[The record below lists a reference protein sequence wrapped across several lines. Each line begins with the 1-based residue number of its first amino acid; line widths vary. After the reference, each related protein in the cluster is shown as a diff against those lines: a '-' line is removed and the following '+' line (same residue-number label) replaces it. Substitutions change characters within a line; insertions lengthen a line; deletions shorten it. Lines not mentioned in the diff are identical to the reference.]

1 MSIPSHNIPLHL
13 LSLPAE
19 IRFMIYKEVW
29 AVTVKPGS
37 DDDENVENVED
48 VDSDNERDSNFDS
61 DQDSESDVEEDF
73 AQINQQLEAFAS
85 LQNLANTCAQ
95 IRDELIAEL
104 AHTQVHLRN
113 SHPRLHA
120 YFAHRASHFDFLE
133 KLRSSPLFTKHVQH
147 VSLHWDK
154 CIITLGSQYHFP
166 QDCNEVLDWLGK
178 CEQLKTLELVITDPL
193 YSATEDFL
201 KEWVPGMVAPTED
214 ERWQEIW
221 HVPDFFCRECR
232 RKLTEVMMTLEKAVG
247 RPWYPDDNP
256 NIAGRRY
263 RIVVRGDGKWA
274 EKGWFQRERHTAGVE
289 EEDLEGNK
297 IDAVVKKEAPE
308 YKFKHHFGAVGV
320 VWPLLDRI

>member
-1 MSIPSHNIPLHL
+1 MPIPSHSIPLHL

-19 IRFMIYKEVW
+19 IRFMIYREVW

-37 DDDENVENVED
+37 EDGENVED
-48 VDSDNERDSNFDS
+48 IDSHNELDSNSDS
-61 DQDSESDVEEDF
+61 DQDSESVDEEDLN
-73 AQINQQLEAFAS
+73 QINQQFESVAS

-95 IRDELIAEL
+95 IRDELITEL
-104 AHTQVHLRN
+104 AHTQIHLRN

-120 YFAHRASHFDFLE
+120 YFAYRASHYGFLE
-133 KLRSSPLFTKHVQH
+133 RLRSSPLFTKHVQH

-154 CIITLGSQYHFP
+154 CIITLGSQYHYL
-166 QDCNEVLDWLGK
+166 QDCNEVPDWLGK

-193 YSATEDFL
+193 YSATEDFT

-214 ERWQEIW
+214 ERNLPLS
-221 HVPDFFCRECR
+221 H
-232 RKLTEVMMTLEKAVG
+232 
-247 RPWYPDDNP
+247 DDNP

-263 RIVVRGDGKWA
+263 SIVVRGDGKWA
-274 EKGWFQRERHTAGVE
+274 ETGWFQREMHTAGVE

-297 IDAVVKKEAPE
+297 IDAVVKKQAPE
-308 YKFKHHFGAVGV
+308 YKFKHHFGTVGV